1 MAQKIEMKEKYLRR
15 SDNLGFYAKLCGFV
29 TGLHCFII
37 SIIFLPKLI
46 ESGLFFE
53 YLREAPP
60 IFIICLLL
68 GLIGFITTVTLLAL
82 SSHYNTKAEEDDR
95 R

>member
-15 SDNLGFYAKLCGFV
+15 SDNLGFYAKLCGFA
-29 TGLHCFII
+29 TFFHCIII
-37 SIIFLPKLI
+37 SVIFIPKLL
-46 ESGLFFE
+46 ESGLFFD
-53 YLREAPP
+53 YLSNPP
-60 IFIICLLL
+60 TIFIIVLLI
-68 GLIGFITTVTLLAL
+68 GLIGFIATVTLLAL